1 MRERIKALCIG
12 IGGAAEESLANQQRA
27 EWDLQEA
34 ASWWQCLKQLAEE
47 KHDILV
53 TGTDLDDIAVDRL
66 IEEALRLCPTL
77 TVVVLARQP
86 DYSEA
91 ARLARLGAD
100 DYLPLPPETPFSA
113 DEVVGGITRAH
124 ENNLLRTSPGQGEVS
139 EAAAELV
146 GRSKAIGSVNRLI
159 KLIAPRQSTVLITGR
174 TGTGKELVARAIH
187 AASPRAARPL
197 VVVNCGAIPEH
208 LIEAELFGHVKGAF
222 TGAIS
227 HRVGRFEQAH
237 GGVIFL
243 DEVGEMPLEMQ
254 SKQLRVLQEREFQR
268 VGSSET
274 IKVDVRVVAAT
285 NCDLKELV
293 QQGKFREDLYYR
305 LNVVPMS
312 LPSLAERVE
321 DLPSLVQHLLAK
333 ICRQEGLPLVRVAP
347 ETVIRLMEY
356 SWPGNV
362 RQLENAIEK
371 AVALSGDRQILYPS
385 DFPLPAPAAGTAPAV
400 APDVRLPDEG
410 IDFDSVVGLFERSL
424 LEQALERTGGNKK
437 RAAELLRIKRTT
449 FAAKLRASS
458 RDGRARMAG
467 EEVFPGS
474 AGRQDF
480 GR

>member
-1 MRERIKALCIG
+1 MTERIRAVHIG
-12 IGGAAEESLANQQRA
+12 IGPAAEESLVNGQGD
-27 EWDLQEA
+27 EWDFQGA
-34 ASWWQCLKQLAEE
+34 GSWWQCLKQLADKE
-47 KHDILV
+47 HDVLV
-53 TGTDLDDIAVDRL
+53 TGTDLDGISVDRL
-66 IEEALRLCPTL
+66 IEEALRLHPTL
-77 TVVVLARQP
+77 TVVVLSQQP

-91 ARLARLGAD
+91 ARLARLGAG
-100 DYLPLPPETPFSA
+100 DYLPVTPETHFSA
-113 DEVVGGITRAH
+113 DEIVGGITRAH
-124 ENNLLRTSPGQGEVS
+124 KNNLLRTPCELEEIS
-139 EAAAELV
+139 EAAPDLV
-146 GRSKAIGSVNRLI
+146 GQSEAMRGVNRLI

-187 AASPRAARPL
+187 AASPRAAHPL

-222 TGAIS
+222 TGAIG

-237 GGVIFL
+237 RGVIFL
-243 DEVGEMPLEMQ
+243 DEIGEMPHEMQ

-274 IKVDVRVVAAT
+274 IKVDIRVVAAT

-312 LPSLAERVE
+312 LPSLAERIE
-321 DLPSLVQHLLAK
+321 DLPPLVQHLLVK
-333 ICRQEGLPLVRVAP
+333 ICRQEGLPLMRVTP

-371 AVALSGDRQILYPS
+371 AVALSADREILYPS
-385 DFPLPAPAAGTAPAV
+385 DFPLPPLTAGTAPSV
-400 APDVRLPDEG
+400 APDVRLPNEG
-410 IDFDSVVGLFERSL
+410 LDFDSVVGRFERSL

-437 RAAELLRIKRTT
+437 RAAELLRINRTT

-458 RDGRARMAG
+458 QAQSG
-467 EEVFPGS
+467 E
-474 AGRQDF
+474 
-480 GR
+480 

>member
-1 MRERIKALCIG
+1 MTERIKAVHIG
-12 IGGAAEESLANQQRA
+12 IGPVTEESLSNAQGR
-27 EWDLQEA
+27 EWDLQGA
-34 ASWWQCLKQLAEE
+34 GSWWQCLKQLADKEQ
-47 KHDILV
+47 DVLV
-53 TGTDLDDIAVDRL
+53 TGTELEGISVDRL
-66 IEEALRLCPTL
+66 IEEALRLRPTL
-77 TVVVLARQP
+77 TVVVLAQQP

-91 ARLARLGAD
+91 ARLARLGAG
-100 DYLPLPPETPFSA
+100 DYLPAPPQTHVSA
-113 DEVVGGITRAH
+113 DEIVGGIRRAH
-124 ENNLLRTSPGQGEVS
+124 ENNLLRTSG
-139 EAAAELV
+139 AAAETSGATPELV
-146 GRSKAIGSVNRLI
+146 GQSGAIRGVSRLI
-159 KLIAPRQSTVLITGR
+159 RLIAPRQSTVLITGR

-187 AASPRAARPL
+187 AASPRAVHPL

-237 GGVIFL
+237 RGVIFL
-243 DEVGEMPLEMQ
+243 DEIGEMPLEMQ

-293 QQGKFREDLYYR
+293 RQGKFREDLYYR

-312 LPSLAERVE
+312 LPNLAERIE
-321 DLPSLVQHLLAK
+321 DLPSLVQHLLTK
-333 ICRQEGLPLVRVAP
+333 ICRQEGLSLARMAP

-356 SWPGNV
+356 HWPGNV

-371 AVALSGDRQILYPS
+371 AVALSGDREILYPS
-385 DFPLPAPAAGTAPAV
+385 DFPLPPLTAGTAPSV
-400 APDVRLPDEG
+400 APDVRLPTEG
-410 IDFDSVVGLFERSL
+410 LDFDSVVGGFERSL

-458 RDGRARMAG
+458 QARSG
-467 EEVFPGS
+467 ECGL
-474 AGRQDF
+474 
-480 GR
+480 

>member
-1 MRERIKALCIG
+1 MRERIKAVHIG
-12 IGGAAEESLANQQRA
+12 IGEAAEESLVNAQGR
-27 EWDLQEA
+27 EWDLQGA
-34 ASWWQCLKQLAEE
+34 GSWWQCLKQLAEGE
-47 KHDILV
+47 QDVLV
-53 TGTDLDDIAVDRL
+53 TGTELDGISVDRL
-66 IEEALRLCPTL
+66 IEEALRLHPTL
-77 TVVVLARQP
+77 TVVVLAQQP

-91 ARLARLGAD
+91 ARLARLGAG
-100 DYLPLPPETPFSA
+100 DYLPAPPETHFSA
-113 DEVVGGITRAH
+113 DEIVDGILRAH
-124 ENNLLRTSPGQGEVS
+124 KKNVLRRPWGLEETSETAP
-139 EAAAELV
+139 ELV
-146 GRSKAIGSVNRLI
+146 GRSEAIRGVNRLI

-222 TGAIS
+222 TGAIG

-243 DEVGEMPLEMQ
+243 DEIGEMPLEMQ

-293 QQGKFREDLYYR
+293 QRGKFREDLYYR
-305 LNVVPMS
+305 LNVVPLA
-312 LPSLAERVE
+312 LPSLAERID
-321 DLPSLVQHLLAK
+321 DLPALVQHLLAK
-333 ICRQEGLPLVRVAP
+333 ICRQEGLPLMRVTP

-371 AVALSGDRQILYPS
+371 AVALSADREILYPS
-385 DFPLPAPAAGTAPAV
+385 DFPLPPLTPGTAPSV
-400 APDVRLPDEG
+400 APDVRLPNEG
-410 IDFDSVVGLFERSL
+410 LDFDSVVGRFERSL

-437 RAAELLRIKRTT
+437 RAAELLRINRTT

-458 RDGRARMAG
+458 QAQSG
-467 EEVFPGS
+467 E
-474 AGRQDF
+474 
-480 GR
+480 